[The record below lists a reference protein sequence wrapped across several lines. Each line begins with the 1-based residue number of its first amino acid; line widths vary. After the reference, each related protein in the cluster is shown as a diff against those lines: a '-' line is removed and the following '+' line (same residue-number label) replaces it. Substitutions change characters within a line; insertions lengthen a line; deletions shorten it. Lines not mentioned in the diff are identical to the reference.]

1 MYIGIGPE
9 AGKKVSDEDAFD
21 YACKRIFSEPR
32 EERVTAMEI
41 FRESG
46 SFQEAEERLIEWFY
60 SGNWIREDPV
70 HEIGA
75 STHRR
80 IDDLEMILWIR
91 YSDGAMAC
99 SAGYRE
105 ALKQAEEHIR
115 DTELTYLIY

>member
-9 AGKKVSDEDAFD
+9 AGKKVSDEDAFV

-46 SFQEAEERLIEWFY
+46 NFQEAEERLTEWFY

-70 HEIGA
+70 HGKKEVSAHRKIG
-75 STHRR
+75 SSEQ
-80 IDDLEMILWIR
+80 IFWV
-91 YSDGAMAC
+91 
-99 SAGYRE
+99 
-105 ALKQAEEHIR
+105 
-115 DTELTYLIY
+115 